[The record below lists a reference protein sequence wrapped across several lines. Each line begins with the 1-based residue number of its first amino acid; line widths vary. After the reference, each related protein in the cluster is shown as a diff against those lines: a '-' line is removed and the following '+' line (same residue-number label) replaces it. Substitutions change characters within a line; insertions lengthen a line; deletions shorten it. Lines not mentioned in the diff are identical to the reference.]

1 MNLRA
6 VILALALFY
15 KTRKD
20 MVPIEE
26 IKPEVKVVDFEEVT
40 LDLPP
45 NVVKITLTAQG
56 YVTEPSRY
64 PLPWDLALI
73 LQDLIGTRAWYSP
86 VLKYYT
92 EDDWYLIL
100 TDANYKEAFERKVR
114 LTELKFAVLG
124 KKP

>member
-6 VILALALFY
+6 VILGLALFY

-26 IKPEVKVVDFEEVT
+26 IKPEVKMVDFEEVT

-45 NVVKITLTAQG
+45 EVVKIVLTSEG

-64 PLPWDLALI
+64 PLPWNIAVI
-73 LQDLIGTRAWYSP
+73 LQDLMGTRAWYSA

-100 TDANYKEAFERKVR
+100 TNANYKEAFERRVR

>member
-1 MNLRA
+1 
-6 VILALALFY
+6 
-15 KTRKD
+15 

-100 TDANYKEAFERKVR
+100 TDANYKEAFERRVR